1 MNKWVMTHSRTW
13 WIGIAQIALG
23 AALAVTGNI
32 DALNTLNGVLSD
44 MVGGGSA
51 YAFIMA
57 GMALIGLRSGM
68 NND

>member
-1 MNKWVMTHSRTW
+1 MNKWIMTHSRTW

-23 AALAVTGNI
+23 MALAVTGNV
-32 DALNTLNGVLSD
+32 DALNTLHAVLSD
-44 MVGGGSA
+44 MVGGGSP

-68 NND
+68 NA

>member
-1 MNKWVMTHSRTW
+1 MNKWIMTHSRTW

-23 AALAVTGNI
+23 VALSVTGNV
-32 DALNTLNGVLSD
+32 DALNTLNGVLND
-44 MVGGGSA
+44 MTGGGSA

-68 NND
+68 NK